1 MRNSRPAIPTAST
14 PITASI
20 VRPEIFRS
28 RLMDSHEM
36 IVEFD
41 KYCSTCLHEKKAE
54 TEAPCDECLEHPV
67 NWETNKPF
75 RYERR
80 T

>member
-1 MRNSRPAIPTAST
+1 MK
-14 PITASI
+14 
-20 VRPEIFRS
+20 
-28 RLMDSHEM
+28 DHEM

-41 KYCSTCLHEKKAE
+41 KYCSTCLHEKNEE

-75 RYERR
+75 CYERR

>member
-1 MRNSRPAIPTAST
+1 MASTLTTAST
-14 PITASI
+14 AS
-20 VRPEIFRS
+20 PGIFRS

-41 KYCSTCLHEKKAE
+41 KYCSTCLHEKNAE

>member
-1 MRNSRPAIPTAST
+1 
-14 PITASI
+14 
-20 VRPEIFRS
+20 
-28 RLMDSHEM
+28 MDSHEM